1 VAFLYAENGSLDFM
15 TPYLTNFE
23 YSRSTTGNTNWT
35 YDDNAEKNLY
45 RHPDRQR
52 PPSISF
58 NNLHDL
64 WALGVVLLEI
74 GLWETA
80 ASIQHDGVLKRALS
94 IPVDPPALK
103 DIYLDRVTQDLAHSM
118 GPAYAQAVKTC
129 LLGNFGCGA
138 LDAGLSLAGHTLVI
152 GRLDI
157 NNLFISASNSSFY

>member
-1 VAFLYAENGSLDFM
+1 M
-15 TPYLTNFE
+15 TPYLTAFE
-23 YSRSTTGNTNWT
+23 YSRSTTGNTNWP
-35 YDDNAEKNLY
+35 YDNDTEKNLY

-58 NNLHDL
+58 NKLHDL
-64 WALGVVLLEI
+64 WALGAVLLEI

-94 IPVDPPALK
+94 IPVDPHALK

-138 LDAGLSLAGHTLVI
+138 SDVGLSLAVHTLVI

-157 NNLFISASNSSFY
+157 NNLSISASNSSSN